1 MKVKDLYPV
10 ISPFLDIQIG
20 DSKMDAPLTSLT
32 YLADS
37 GCEVGNYEE
46 SEIYALIPR
55 VNKEG
60 TAYLAILI
68 ENQA

>member
-1 MKVKDLYPV
+1 
-10 ISPFLDIQIG
+10 
-20 DSKMDAPLTSLT
+20 MDAPLTSLS

-55 VNKEG
+55 VDKEG
-60 TAYLAILI
+60 MAYLAILI
-68 ENQA
+68 ENKA